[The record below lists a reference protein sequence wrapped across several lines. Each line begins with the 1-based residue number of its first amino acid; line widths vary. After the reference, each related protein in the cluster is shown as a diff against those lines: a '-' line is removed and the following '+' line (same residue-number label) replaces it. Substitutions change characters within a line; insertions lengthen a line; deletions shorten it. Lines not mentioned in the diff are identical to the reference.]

1 MNFQELMD
9 CYYISEEENNQIVY
23 NQLLSLI
30 RKQNITPFIGAGLSS
45 WTYPLWSEMLKKQVK
60 NYGFEQECNTMLER
74 QEYEEVV
81 SLLEKELTHN
91 GMVRLLQQIFRPS
104 LIKENIEKC
113 PKYLRKLP
121 QLFQGPI
128 ITTNFD
134 CVIEYLFK
142 LEGILL
148 SDIVTPSNL
157 YYQDKL
163 EYALHQSETIL
174 IKMHGDIKDIE
185 HLVLTKESYNNTYG
199 DNPTSPDLHLPMPSF
214 LYKVLTRNPLLFL
227 GCSLGTDRT
236 CAIIKAC
243 AHNHQKFAFLE
254 LPKATKNQ
262 IDYIHPILRETNQK
276 IKSELRERLNCIIG
290 DYNILPIW
298 YPNGMHNEAFEVF
311 FTQLSEDLNIRSSQY
326 YLINK
331 VPKDQKYFD
340 GRDDDIERIHAAFEN
355 GNHILFVKGIG
366 GIGKSELVKQFI
378 ARYKFEYKNIIFTTY
393 NSSLEQLI
401 CDPTEIIIENLVM
414 TQSENEQTFF
424 QRKLQLLQKITDHNT
439 LIVVD
444 NFDTDD
450 DPRLKEFIAG
460 NYRVIFTTRNAH
472 PEYLTIE
479 IDPIDDINILFHIF
493 ENNYGSSIK
502 EEDTTYLK
510 DIFRLLE
517 NHTYAIELIAK
528 QMAASFL
535 SAQTILEYLK
545 KGKFRAMGAE
555 IVIGKNGQN
564 TAFGHIC
571 SLFDISNLDKEE
583 KKVIMYLSLMGIQG
597 VTATYFK
604 IWAELSSFEIIN
616 RLIKRG
622 WIRKKDE
629 EKLSLHPLV
638 QEVAYVILSPNI
650 TNCWS
655 FLYKIAEFCCG
666 AWIRNYKENMKVTNN
681 ILSLLN
687 YFDSD
692 SWDYQIFDPFV
703 GFLWQVGKFD
713 YSIQYAKELY
723 YSCLR
728 KFGEASLET
737 GFVAKTVGGC
747 YFNSGFLKESIPW
760 YKQGLKCMLLA
771 NKAESED
778 LAMSYEKVARCYTWK
793 FEQNFKKAEEYF
805 EIALQIRRHLR
816 DAFKHN
822 QPPQLLLKYER
833 YDLNKAEERIGE
845 TYMEIGRMYQLMK
858 EYKKALD
865 YAKKY
870 EERLLMYSSHN
881 ITALAYT
888 YYDQGICHYQ
898 LGLLEKEANNEE
910 TTLEEWKQAGEYLK
924 KALNINKQMR
934 GELALDTIDS
944 HESLADIYLEIANEL
959 YKKAINEF
967 MEAKDT
973 AKKLIGE
980 NCEKVQ
986 LIEQKIPK
994 FIYYNSNDE

>member
-9 CYYISEEENNQIVY
+9 CYYISKEENNQIVY

-30 RKQNITPFIGAGLSS
+30 RKQNITPFIGAGLSR
-45 WTYPLWSEMLKKQVK
+45 WAYPLWSEMLKEQVR
-60 NYGFEQECNTMLER
+60 NYGFEQECNTMLEKR
-74 QEYEEVV
+74 EYEEIA
-81 SLLEKELTHN
+81 SFLEKELTHN

-104 LIKENIEKC
+104 LIKENVEKC

-157 YYQDKL
+157 YQQDKL
-163 EYALHQSETIL
+163 EYALHQSDTIL

-199 DNPTSPDLHLPMPSF
+199 DSPNSPDVHLPMPSF
-214 LYKVLTRNPLLFL
+214 LYKILTRNPLLFL

-236 CAIIKAC
+236 CTVIKAC

-254 LPKATKNQ
+254 LPEATKNQ
-262 IDYIHPILRETNQK
+262 ADYIHPILRETNQK

-298 YPNGMHNEAFEVF
+298 YPNGMHNEAFDAF
-311 FTQLSEDLNIRSSQY
+311 FTQLSEDLNVGSSQY

-331 VPKDQKYFD
+331 IPKVQKYFN

-355 GNHILFVKGIG
+355 KKHILFIEGIG

-378 ARYKFEYKNIIFTTY
+378 VRYKFEYKNIIFTTY
-393 NSSLEQLI
+393 NSNLEQLI
-401 CDPTEIIIENLVM
+401 CDPTEIIIENLTM
-414 TQSENEQTFF
+414 TQGENEQTFF

-450 DPRLKEFIAG
+450 DPRLKEFITG
-460 NYRVIFTTRNAH
+460 NYRILFTTRNAH
-472 PEYLTIE
+472 PQYPTIK
-479 IDPIDDINILFHIF
+479 INPINDINVLFHIF
-493 ENNYGSSIK
+493 ENNYGTCIK
-502 EEDTTYLK
+502 EEDKTYLK
-510 DIFRLLE
+510 DIFELIE

-535 SAQTILEYLK
+535 NAQTMLKYLK
-545 KGKFRAMGAE
+545 KRQLRITGE
-555 IVIGKNGQN
+555 ETVIGKNGQN

-571 SLFDISNLDKEE
+571 SVFDISNLDKEE
-583 KKVIMYLSLMGIQG
+583 KKIIMYLSLMGIQG
-597 VTATYFK
+597 ITATHFK
-604 IWAELSSFEIIN
+604 KWAKLSSFEIIN
-616 RLIKRG
+616 QLIRKS

-638 QEVAYVILSPNI
+638 QEVAYVTLSPNI

-655 FLYKIAEFCCG
+655 FLNKIAYFCRG
-666 AWIRNYKENMKVTNN
+666 AWGRNYKENIEVTNN
-681 ILSLLN
+681 ILSLFN

-692 SWDYQIFDPFV
+692 SWDYKIFEPLIT
-703 GFLWQVGKFD
+703 FLWQVGKFD

-723 YSCLR
+723 DSCLK
-728 KFGEASLET
+728 KFGEASFET
-737 GFVAKTVGGC
+737 GFIAKAVGGC

-771 NKAESED
+771 NKTESED

-805 EIALQIRRHLR
+805 EIALQMRQRLR

-822 QPPQLLLKYER
+822 QQPKLLLNYER
-833 YDLNKAEERIGE
+833 YDLDKAEELIGE

-865 YAKKY
+865 CAKKY
-870 EERLLMYSSHN
+870 EKILLLHSPHN
-881 ITALAYT
+881 KSAFAYA

-898 LGLLEKEANNEE
+898 LGLLEKESDNKDD
-910 TTLEEWKQAGEYLK
+910 TLEEWKQAGEYLK

-934 GELALDTIDS
+934 GELAIDTIDS
-944 HESLADIYLEIANEL
+944 QESLADVYLAVANEL

-973 AKKLIGE
+973 TKKLIGE

-994 FIYYNSNDE
+994 FIYYNSNNE